1 MTLIRIASGRGSCR
15 FGAPSVILK
24 PKVVGTGF
32 PDWGISFIRT
42 YSNGKTLRNRMTLTR
57 FVTKSAFRNK
67 RRSVLTVLSITF
79 SLLLLT
85 IMMTVW
91 HFFYFDTFS
100 SQSAQRL
107 ITRHRVSLTQSM
119 PAFYREKIRAIPGV
133 VAVAPNNWFG
143 GIYRDAKPENF
154 FAQFGTDPEEILK
167 IFPEFAIP
175 ADQVEAWKRDRAGVI
190 VDSEL
195 MKKFGWKLGDRIVL
209 KGTIYPVDLELTIR
223 GIYTAP
229 EPTTSVY
236 FNQKY
241 VEEAVSFANG
251 KAGTFD
257 ILADSPNDVSKVATA
272 VDDMFRNS
280 PEPTKTESEKA
291 FQLSF
296 INSIGNVK
304 AFILS
309 ICFAVVFATLL
320 VSATTMAMSIR
331 ERTREVAVLKT
342 LGFTRDS
349 ILKLYIGEA
358 VIVALSGGI
367 LGCLLALVAVS
378 GMTHAPGMGLFFSG
392 MKVTPITLLLAIF
405 IAGLVGLLSA
415 IVPAYH
421 AAKLDI
427 VEGLR
432 YIG

>member
-1 MTLIRIASGRGSCR
+1 MTLG
-15 FGAPSVILK
+15 
-24 PKVVGTGF
+24 
-32 PDWGISFIRT
+32 
-42 YSNGKTLRNRMTLTR
+42 R

-67 RRSVLTVLSITF
+67 RRSILTVLSITF

-85 IMMTVW
+85 MMMTVW
-91 HFFYFDTFS
+91 HSFYIDKGSTE
-100 SQSAQRL
+100 SAQRL
-107 ITRHRVSLTQSM
+107 VTRHRVSLTQSM

-133 VAVAPNNWFG
+133 VAIAPNNWFG
-143 GIYRDAKPENF
+143 GLYLDDKPEHF
-154 FAQFGTDPEEILK
+154 FAQFGTDPEEIFK
-167 IFPEFAIP
+167 IFTDFQIPPEQLA
-175 ADQVEAWKRDRAGVI
+175 AWQHDRAGVV
-190 VDSEL
+190 VDHTL
-195 MKKFGWKLGDRIVL
+195 VKKFGWKLGDRIVL

-229 EPTTSVY
+229 QPTDSVY
-236 FNQKY
+236 FNQTY
-241 VEEAVSFANG
+241 VEEAVPFAKG
-251 KAGTFD
+251 RAGTFA
-257 ILADSPNDVSKVATA
+257 ILADSPGDVSRVASA

-342 LGFTRDS
+342 LGFTRRS
-349 ILKLYIGEA
+349 ILRLYLGEG
-358 VIVALSGGI
+358 VLVALSGGV
-367 LGCLLALVAVS
+367 LGCLLAFLLVSALKN
-378 GMTHAPGMGLFFSG
+378 APGLGMFFAG
-392 MKVTPITLLLAIF
+392 MKVTPLTLVSAILVSG
-405 IAGLVGLLSA
+405 AVGLLSA
-415 IVPAYH
+415 IFPAYH

-432 YIG
+432 YLG

>member
-1 MTLIRIASGRGSCR
+1 
-15 FGAPSVILK
+15 
-24 PKVVGTGF
+24 
-32 PDWGISFIRT
+32 
-42 YSNGKTLRNRMTLTR
+42 MTLTR

-67 RRSVLTVLSITF
+67 RRSILTVLSITF

-85 IMMTVW
+85 LMMTIW
-91 HFFYFDTFS
+91 HFFYLDTFS
-100 SQSAQRL
+100 TQSAQRL

-119 PAFYREKIRAIPGV
+119 PLYYREKIRTIPGV
-133 VAVAPNNWFG
+133 VAVSPNNWFG
-143 GIYRDAKPENF
+143 GQYKDPKPENF
-154 FAQFGTDPEEILK
+154 FAQFGTDPQELFK
-167 IFPEFAIP
+167 IFTDFKMPG
-175 ADQVEAWKRDRAGVI
+175 DQLDAWQRDQAGVI

-195 MKKFGWKLGDRIVL
+195 AKKFGWKIGDRIVL

-229 EPTTSVY
+229 QATTSVY

-241 VEEAVSFANG
+241 VEEAVSFAKG
-251 KAGTFD
+251 KAGTFN
-257 ILADSPNDVSKVATA
+257 ILADSPANVSKVASA
-272 VDDMFRNS
+272 VDEMFRNS

-291 FQLSF
+291 FQLGF

-342 LGFTRDS
+342 LGFTRQT
-349 ILKLYIGEA
+349 ILRLYIGEA
-358 VIVALSGGI
+358 VLVALTGGI
-367 LGCLLALVAVS
+367 LGCLLALGLVS
-378 GMTHAPGMGLFFSG
+378 GMSHAPGMGLFLSG
-392 MKVTPITLLLAIF
+392 MKVTPATLLLAIF
-405 IAGLVGLLSA
+405 IAGMVGLLSA

-421 AAKLDI
+421 AAQIDI

>member
-1 MTLIRIASGRGSCR
+1 
-15 FGAPSVILK
+15 
-24 PKVVGTGF
+24 
-32 PDWGISFIRT
+32 
-42 YSNGKTLRNRMTLTR
+42 MTLTR

-85 IMMTVW
+85 LMMTIW
-91 HFFYFDTFS
+91 QAFYIDKGS
-100 SQSAQRL
+100 AESAQRL
-107 ITRHRVSLTQSM
+107 VTRHRVSLTQAM
-119 PAFYREKIRAIPGV
+119 PAFYREKIRVIPGV
-133 VAVAPNNWFG
+133 VAVAPVNWFG
-143 GIYRDAKPENF
+143 GIYRDEKPENF
-154 FAQFGTDPEEILK
+154 FAQFGTDPEEIMK
-167 IFPEFAIP
+167 IFTDFTLP
-175 ADQVEAWKRDRAGVI
+175 ADQLLAWQRDRAGAI
-190 VDSEL
+190 VDDQL
-195 MKKFGWKLGDRIVL
+195 AKKYGWNLGDRIVL

-223 GIYTAP
+223 GIYTGP
-229 EPTTSVY
+229 QPTNSVY

-241 VEEAVSFANG
+241 VEEAVSFAKG
-251 KAGTFD
+251 TAGTFD
-257 ILADSPNDVSKVATA
+257 ILADSPASVSKIASA
-272 VDDMFRNS
+272 VDTMFRNS
-280 PEPTKTESEKA
+280 PAPTKTESEKA
-291 FQLSF
+291 FQLGF

-342 LGFTRDS
+342 LGFTRQS

-358 VIVALSGGI
+358 VLVALIGGV
-367 LGCLLALVAVS
+367 LGCLLAILLVS
-378 GMTHAPGMGLFFSG
+378 GLSHAPGVGLFFG
-392 MKVTPITLLLAIF
+392 GVKVEYPTVLLAILV
-405 IAGLVGLLSA
+405 AGLVGFLSA
-415 IVPAYH
+415 ILPAHH

>member
-1 MTLIRIASGRGSCR
+1 MTLAG
-15 FGAPSVILK
+15 
-24 PKVVGTGF
+24 
-32 PDWGISFIRT
+32 
-42 YSNGKTLRNRMTLTR
+42 

-67 RRSVLTVLSITF
+67 RRSTLTVLSIMF

-85 IMMTVW
+85 LMMTIW
-91 HFFYFDTFS
+91 RAFYIDTFS
-100 SQSAQRL
+100 AESAQRL

-119 PAFYREKIRAIPGV
+119 PAFYREKIRTIPGV

-143 GIYRDAKPENF
+143 GVYRDPKPENF

-167 IFPEFAIP
+167 IFTDFKIP
-175 ADQVEAWKRDRAGVI
+175 VDQLVAWQRDRAGVI
-190 VDSEL
+190 VDDL
-195 MKKFGWKLGDRIVL
+195 LAKKYGWKLGDRIVL

-223 GIYTAP
+223 GIYAGP
-229 EPTTSVY
+229 EPTNSVY

-241 VEEAVSFANG
+241 VEEAVAFAKG

-257 ILADSPNDVSKVATA
+257 ILADSPQSVSTIASA
-272 VDDMFRNS
+272 VDTMFRNS

-291 FQLSF
+291 FQLGF

-309 ICFAVVFATLL
+309 ISFAVVFATLL

-342 LGFTRDS
+342 LGFTRQS
-349 ILKLYIGEA
+349 ILRLYIGEGVLVSLA
-358 VIVALSGGI
+358 GGV
-367 LGCLLALVAVS
+367 LGCLAAILLVSALS
-378 GMTHAPGMGLFFSG
+378 HAPGMSLFLSG
-392 MKVTPITLLLAIF
+392 MKVTASTLLLS
-405 IAGLVGLLSA
+405 IAVAAMVGLLSA
-415 IVPAYH
+415 ILPAYH

>member
-1 MTLIRIASGRGSCR
+1 
-15 FGAPSVILK
+15 
-24 PKVVGTGF
+24 
-32 PDWGISFIRT
+32 
-42 YSNGKTLRNRMTLTR
+42 MTLTR

-67 RRSVLTVLSITF
+67 RRSLLTVLSITF

-85 IMMTVW
+85 LMMTIW
-91 HFFYFDTFS
+91 RAFYIDTFS
-100 SQSAQRL
+100 AQSAQRL
-107 ITRHRVSLTQSM
+107 ITRHRVSLTESM
-119 PAFYREKIRAIPGV
+119 PLFYREKIRAIPGV

-143 GIYRDAKPENF
+143 GIYKDDKPENL
-154 FAQFGTDPEEILK
+154 FAQFGTDPEEILN
-167 IFPEFAIP
+167 IFTDLKIP
-175 ADQVEAWKRDRAGVI
+175 ADQLLAWQRDRAGAIADEQLV
-190 VDSEL
+190 
-195 MKKFGWKLGDRIVL
+195 KKYGWKLGDRIVI

-229 EPTTSVY
+229 ESTESIY

-241 VEEAVSFANG
+241 VEEAVSFAKG
-251 KAGTFD
+251 KAGMFD
-257 ILADSPNDVSKVATA
+257 ILADSPDDVSKVASA
-272 VDDMFRNS
+272 VDNMFRNS

-342 LGFTRDS
+342 LGFTRQTV
-349 ILKLYIGEA
+349 LRLYVGEA
-358 VIVALSGGI
+358 VLVALIGGA
-367 LGCLLALVAVS
+367 LGALLALGLVS
-378 GMTHAPGMGLFFSG
+378 AMSHAPGMNLFLSG
-392 MKVTPITLLLAIF
+392 MKVTPPTLLLAIF
-405 IAGLVGLLSA
+405 VAGMVGLLSA
-415 IVPAYH
+415 IFPAYH

>member
-1 MTLIRIASGRGSCR
+1 
-15 FGAPSVILK
+15 
-24 PKVVGTGF
+24 
-32 PDWGISFIRT
+32 
-42 YSNGKTLRNRMTLTR
+42 MTLTR

-67 RRSVLTVLSITF
+67 RRSILTVLSITF

-85 IMMTVW
+85 LMMTIW
-91 HFFYFDTFS
+91 HFFYLDTFS
-100 SQSAQRL
+100 EQSAQRL
-107 ITRHRVSLTQSM
+107 VTRHRVSLTQAM
-119 PAFYREKIRAIPGV
+119 PGYYRDKIRTIPGV
-133 VAVAPNNWFG
+133 LAVAPNNWFG

-154 FAQFGTDPEEILK
+154 FAQFGTDPQEVFK
-167 IFPEFAIP
+167 IFTDFKIP
-175 ADQVEAWKRDRAGVI
+175 ADQLEAWQRDQAGVV
-190 VDSEL
+190 VDDQLAE
-195 MKKFGWKLGDRIVL
+195 KFGWKIGDRIVL

-229 EPTTSVY
+229 QPTTSVY

-241 VEEAVSFANG
+241 VEEAVSFAKG
-251 KAGTFD
+251 KAGTFA
-257 ILADSPNDVSKVATA
+257 ILADSPADVSKVASA

-342 LGFTRDS
+342 LGFTRQS
-349 ILKLYIGEA
+349 ILRLYIGEA
-358 VIVALSGGI
+358 VLVALTGGAF
-367 LGCLLALVAVS
+367 GCLLALGLVS
-378 GMTHAPGMGLFFSG
+378 AMSHAPGMGLFLSG
-392 MKVTPITLLLAIF
+392 MKIAPATFALAIF
-405 IAGLVGLLSA
+405 IAGMVGFLSA

-421 AAKLDI
+421 AAKIDI

>member
-1 MTLIRIASGRGSCR
+1 
-15 FGAPSVILK
+15 
-24 PKVVGTGF
+24 
-32 PDWGISFIRT
+32 
-42 YSNGKTLRNRMTLTR
+42 MTLTR

-67 RRSVLTVLSITF
+67 RRSLLTVLSITF

-85 IMMTVW
+85 LMMTVW
-91 HFFYFDTFS
+91 HTFYIDKGDAE
-100 SQSAQRL
+100 SAQRL
-107 ITRHRVSLTQSM
+107 ITRHRVSLTESM
-119 PAFYREKIRAIPGV
+119 PSFYREKIRGIPGV
-133 VAVAPNNWFG
+133 VAVVPNNWFG
-143 GIYRDAKPENF
+143 GIYKDAKPENF

-167 IFPEFAIP
+167 VFTDFKLP
-175 ADQVEAWKRDRAGVI
+175 ADQLLAWQRDRAGVI
-190 VDSEL
+190 ADDQL
-195 MKKFGWKLGDRIVL
+195 AGKYGWRLGDRIVL

-223 GIYTAP
+223 GLYTAP
-229 EPTTSVY
+229 IPTQSVY
-236 FNQKY
+236 FNQEY
-241 VEEAVSFANG
+241 VEEAVAFAKG

-257 ILADSPNDVSKVATA
+257 ILTDSPQSVSTVASA
-272 VDDMFRNS
+272 VDNMFRNS

-342 LGFTRDS
+342 LGFTRQS
-349 ILKLYIGEA
+349 ILRLYVGEA
-358 VIVALSGGI
+358 VLVALTGGAM
-367 LGCLLALVAVS
+367 GCVLALILVS
-378 GMTHAPGMGLFFSG
+378 GLSHAPGMVLFLSGL
-392 MKVTPITLLLAIF
+392 KVTPLTLLLAIF
-405 IAGLVGLLSA
+405 VAGMVGLLSA
-415 IVPAYH
+415 ILPAYH

>member
-1 MTLIRIASGRGSCR
+1 
-15 FGAPSVILK
+15 
-24 PKVVGTGF
+24 
-32 PDWGISFIRT
+32 
-42 YSNGKTLRNRMTLTR
+42 MTLTS
-57 FVTKSAFRNK
+57 FVRKSAFRNR
-67 RRSVLTVLSITF
+67 RRSILTVLSIAF

-85 IMMTVW
+85 LMMTVW
-91 HFFYFDTFS
+91 HTFYIDKGS
-100 SQSAQRL
+100 AESAQRL

-143 GIYRDAKPENF
+143 GIYKDQKPENF
-154 FAQFGTDPEEILK
+154 FAQFGTDPDEIMK
-167 IFPEFAIP
+167 VFTDFQIP
-175 ADQVEAWKRDRAGVI
+175 ADQLQAWQRDRAGAI
-190 VDSEL
+190 VDAGL
-195 MKKFGWKLGDRIVL
+195 AKKYGWKLGDRIML

-229 EPTTSVY
+229 EPTTSIY

-241 VEEAVSFANG
+241 VEEAVSFAKG
-251 KAGTFD
+251 QAGTFN
-257 ILADSPNDVSKVATA
+257 ILADSPDDVSKVAAA

-342 LGFTRDS
+342 LGFTRQS
-349 ILKLYIGEA
+349 ILGLYIGEA
-358 VIVALSGGI
+358 VLVALIGGI
-367 LGCLLALVAVS
+367 LGCLLAFGLVS
-378 GMTHAPGMGLFFSG
+378 GMAHAPGMSLFLSG
-392 MKVTPITLLLAIF
+392 MKVTPATLLLAVFVAAI
-405 IAGLVGLLSA
+405 VGFLSA
-415 IVPAYH
+415 VIPAYH
-421 AAKLDI
+421 AAKIDI